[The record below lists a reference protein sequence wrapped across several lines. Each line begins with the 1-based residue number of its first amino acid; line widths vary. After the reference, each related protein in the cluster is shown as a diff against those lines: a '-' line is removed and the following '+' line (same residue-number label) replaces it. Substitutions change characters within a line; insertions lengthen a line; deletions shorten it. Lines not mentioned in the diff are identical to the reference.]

1 MYVWPLTLYKKIVA
15 VKCRSVAHIIHSDQ
29 YFKKWNSTSFYL
41 GFKKYHFFKNVNF
54 YGKKVSFRFVGIGI
68 KLFQR
73 VLPNIYRI
81 TVPFHSSKIPIDSFI
96 DVSWGLISSL

>member
-1 MYVWPLTLYKKIVA
+1 MLI
-15 VKCRSVAHIIHSDQ
+15 
-29 YFKKWNSTSFYL
+29 FM
-41 GFKKYHFFKNVNF
+41 
-54 YGKKVSFRFVGIGI
+54 GKKFLSVLFKSNVGIGI

-96 DVSWGLISSL
+96 DVSCGLKCSL

>member
-1 MYVWPLTLYKKIVA
+1 M
-15 VKCRSVAHIIHSDQ
+15 
-29 YFKKWNSTSFYL
+29 
-41 GFKKYHFFKNVNF
+41 
-54 YGKKVSFRFVGIGI
+54 GKKFLSVLLNLSNVGIGI

-96 DVSWGLISSL
+96 DVSCGLM

>member
-1 MYVWPLTLYKKIVA
+1 MLI
-15 VKCRSVAHIIHSDQ
+15 
-29 YFKKWNSTSFYL
+29 FM
-41 GFKKYHFFKNVNF
+41 
-54 YGKKVSFRFVGIGI
+54 GKKFLSVLLNLSNVGIGI

-96 DVSWGLISSL
+96 DVSCGLICRL

>member
-1 MYVWPLTLYKKIVA
+1 MLI
-15 VKCRSVAHIIHSDQ
+15 
-29 YFKKWNSTSFYL
+29 FM
-41 GFKKYHFFKNVNF
+41 
-54 YGKKVSFRFVGIGI
+54 GKKFHSVLLNLSNVGIGI

-96 DVSWGLISSL
+96 DVS